1 MGGFGLSCFRLGYK
15 PQLPWMENQHRPA
28 KPMSIGSLQ
37 MPQQPSEVTAAA
49 PSLPEATRATRTPE
63 PTRPMYHDH
72 VPMARVS
79 ADAEALF
86 PALAEFLK
94 LARTHTLIPVCR
106 RLVADLETPV
116 SAFLRLA
123 ADEPESFLLES
134 VEGGEKLGRYTFMG
148 VRPATKLVARG
159 DQITT
164 WQSKRQTTAQGDI
177 FETLKAALASHKPA
191 HVAGLP
197 PFTAG
202 AIGFFAYDVVRRIE
216 RLPTRAKDDLQL
228 PDACLAF
235 FHEVVAFDHVKKEL
249 LLIVNA
255 DVREQAPK
263 AAYAA
268 AVRRLAALERRLAK
282 PLPAS
287 HRRKHTA
294 SKLAVKK
301 CTRKADYLRAVERTR
316 EYIAA
321 GDIFQAVISQRF
333 EVDPGDDPFAV
344 YRALRIVNPSP
355 YMYFLQLNVDAD
367 AGAGNARTKPKP
379 IYIVG
384 SSPELLVR
392 VKQRQVEY
400 RPIAG
405 TRPRGQDEE
414 EDDRRAADLRAD
426 AKELSEHVMLVDLGR
441 NDVGR
446 VSDYGSVRVRDL
458 MIVERYSHVMH
469 LVSSIEGRLRPE
481 LSAVDALRSC
491 FPAGTLSGAPKVRAM
506 EIIEELEPTR
516 RGIYGGGVCYAD
528 YSGNLDSCIAIRS
541 MLVKDG
547 VGYIQAGAG
556 IVADSVPE
564 REYEECLNKAQA
576 VLRAVERGRTS

>member
-1 MGGFGLSCFRLGYK
+1 M
-15 PQLPWMENQHRPA
+15 
-28 KPMSIGSLQ
+28 
-37 MPQQPSEVTAAA
+37 
-49 PSLPEATRATRTPE
+49 TRISSDP
-63 PTRPMYHDH
+63 
-72 VPMARVS
+72 
-79 ADAEALF
+79 EALF
-86 PALAEFLK
+86 PALPEFLT
-94 LARTHTLIPVCR
+94 LARRHTLIPVCR

-123 ADEPESFLLES
+123 ADEPECFLLES

-148 VRPATKLVARG
+148 VKPASKLVARG
-159 DQITT
+159 NEVTT
-164 WQSKRQTTAQGDI
+164 WQGQRQKTEKGDI
-177 FETLKAALASHKPA
+177 FEILKSALASHSPA

-202 AIGFFAYDVVRRIE
+202 AIGFFAYDVVRQIE
-216 RLPTRAKDDLQL
+216 RLPVRAKDDLGL

-255 DVREQAPK
+255 DVRAEAPK
-263 AAYAA
+263 IAYAA
-268 AVRRLAALERRLAK
+268 AVRRLAALERQLAK
-282 PLPAS
+282 PLPA
-287 HRRKHTA
+287 RPRPRGRA
-294 SKLAVKK
+294 AGKLAVKK
-301 CTRKADYLRAVERTR
+301 CTGKAEYLRAVERTR

-333 EVDPGDDPFAV
+333 EVDPGKDPFAV

-355 YMYFLQLNVDAD
+355 YMYFLRLHVDSDRD
-367 AGAGNARTKPKP
+367 ANHKGAKKAVAAKRTQP
-379 IYIVG
+379 IHIVG

-392 VKQRQVEY
+392 VKQGQVEY

-405 TRPRGQDEE
+405 TRPRSQDEE
-414 EDDRRAADLRAD
+414 EDERRATDLLAD
-426 AKELSEHVMLVDLGR
+426 AKEVSEHVMLVDLGR

-446 VSDYGSVRVRDL
+446 VSEYGSVRVRDL

-481 LSAVDALRSC
+481 LSAVDALRAC

-541 MLVKDG
+541 MLVKNG

-576 VLRAVERGRTS
+576 VLRAVERARNS

>member
-1 MGGFGLSCFRLGYK
+1 
-15 PQLPWMENQHRPA
+15 
-28 KPMSIGSLQ
+28 
-37 MPQQPSEVTAAA
+37 
-49 PSLPEATRATRTPE
+49 
-63 PTRPMYHDH
+63 MYHDH
-72 VPMARVS
+72 VPMARISV
-79 ADAEALF
+79 DAEALF
-86 PALAEFLK
+86 PALPAFLT
-94 LARTHTLIPVCR
+94 LARAHTLIPVCR

-123 ADEPESFLLES
+123 ATEPECFLLES

-148 VRPATKLVARG
+148 VRPASKLVARDG
-159 DQITT
+159 KITT
-164 WQSKRQTTAQGDI
+164 WRGQRQTSETGDI
-177 FETLKAALASHKPA
+177 FAVLKAALASHSPA
-191 HVAGLP
+191 HVPGLP

-202 AIGFFAYDVVRRIE
+202 AIGFFAYDVVRHIE
-216 RLPTRAKDDLQL
+216 RLPARAKDDLQL

-235 FHEVVAFDHVKKEL
+235 FHEVIAFDHVKKEL

-255 DVREQAPK
+255 DVRAQAPK
-263 AAYAA
+263 VAYAA
-268 AVRRLAALERRLAK
+268 ALRRLAALERQLAK
-282 PLPAS
+282 PLPPQPR
-287 HRRKHTA
+287 HRTA
-294 SKLAVKK
+294 GRNAAKLAVKR
-301 CTRKADYLRAVERTR
+301 CTRKADFLRAVERTR

-321 GDIFQAVISQRF
+321 GDIFQAVLSQRF
-333 EVDPGDDPFAV
+333 EVDPGRDPFAV

-355 YMYFLQLNVDAD
+355 YMYFLRLDV
-367 AGAGNARTKPKP
+367 GETKTVRGKKTPQP
-379 IYIVG
+379 LHIVG

-392 VKQRQVEY
+392 VKQGQVEY

-405 TRPRGQDEE
+405 TRPRSPDEE
-414 EDDRRAADLRAD
+414 EDRHRAEDLRTD
-426 AKELSEHVMLVDLGR
+426 AKEVSEHVMLVDLGR

-446 VSDYGSVRVRDL
+446 VSEYGSVRVRDL

-469 LVSSIEGRLRPE
+469 LVSSIEGKLRPE
-481 LSAVDALRSC
+481 LSAVDAFRAC

-516 RGIYGGGVCYAD
+516 RGIYGGSVCYAD

-576 VLRAVERGRTS
+576 VIRAVERARSS

>member
-1 MGGFGLSCFRLGYK
+1 
-15 PQLPWMENQHRPA
+15 
-28 KPMSIGSLQ
+28 
-37 MPQQPSEVTAAA
+37 
-49 PSLPEATRATRTPE
+49 
-63 PTRPMYHDH
+63 
-72 VPMARVS
+72 MARIS
-79 ADAEALF
+79 SDPDALF
-86 PALAEFLK
+86 PALPEFLT
-94 LARTHTLIPVCR
+94 LARRHTLIPVCR

-123 ADEPESFLLES
+123 ANEPECFLLES

-148 VRPATKLVARG
+148 VKPASKLVARG
-159 DQITT
+159 NQVTT
-164 WQSKRQTTAQGDI
+164 WQGQRQKTEKGDI
-177 FETLKAALASHKPA
+177 FEILKAALASHSPA

-202 AIGFFAYDVVRRIE
+202 AIGFLAYDVVRQIE
-216 RLPTRAKDDLQL
+216 RLPVRAKDDLGL

-255 DVREQAPK
+255 DVRAQAPRM
-263 AAYAA
+263 AYAA
-268 AVRRLAALERRLAK
+268 AVRRLAALERQLAK
-282 PLPAS
+282 PLPARPRS
-287 HRRKHTA
+287 RSRTA
-294 SKLAVKK
+294 GKLAVKK

-333 EVDPGDDPFAV
+333 EVDPGKDPFAV

-355 YMYFLQLNVDAD
+355 YMYFLRLHVDGDRD
-367 AGAGNARTKPKP
+367 ANQRGAKKTGAAKSKP
-379 IYIVG
+379 IHIVG

-392 VKQRQVEY
+392 VKQGNVEY

-405 TRPRGQDEE
+405 TRPRSQDEE
-414 EDDRRAADLRAD
+414 EDERRAADLLAD

-446 VSDYGSVRVRDL
+446 VSEYGSVRVRDL

-481 LSAVDALRSC
+481 LSAVDALRAC

-576 VLRAVERGRTS
+576 VLRAVERAHSS

>member
-1 MGGFGLSCFRLGYK
+1 
-15 PQLPWMENQHRPA
+15 
-28 KPMSIGSLQ
+28 
-37 MPQQPSEVTAAA
+37 
-49 PSLPEATRATRTPE
+49 
-63 PTRPMYHDH
+63 MYDEQ
-72 VPMARVS
+72 VPMTRIS
-79 ADAEALF
+79 TDPEALF
-86 PALAEFLK
+86 PALPDFLK
-94 LARTHTLIPVCR
+94 LARNHTLIPVCR

-123 ADEPESFLLES
+123 AGEPECFLLES

-148 VRPATKLVARG
+148 VRPASKLVARG
-159 DQITT
+159 NQVTT
-164 WQSKRQTTAQGDI
+164 WQGRRQKTETGDI
-177 FETLKAALASHKPA
+177 FAILKNALASHSPA

-202 AIGFFAYDVVRRIE
+202 AIGFFAYDVVRQIE
-216 RLPTRAKDDLQL
+216 RLPVRANDDLGL

-255 DVREQAPK
+255 DVRAQAPK
-263 AAYAA
+263 VAYAS
-268 AVRRLAALERRLAK
+268 AVRRLAALERQLAK
-282 PLPAS
+282 PLPPRSAS
-287 HRRKHTA
+287 KSRTDG
-294 SKLAVKK
+294 KLAVKK
-301 CTRKADYLRAVERTR
+301 CTRKVDYLRAVERTR

-333 EVDPGDDPFAV
+333 EVDPGNDPFAV

-355 YMYFLQLNVDAD
+355 YMYFLRLHVESES
-367 AGAGNARTKPKP
+367 GANTKKTRATKKP
-379 IYIVG
+379 QPIHIVG

-392 VKQRQVEY
+392 VKQGQVEY

-405 TRPRGQDEE
+405 TRPRAQDEE
-414 EDDRRAADLRAD
+414 EDRRRAEDLLAD
-426 AKELSEHVMLVDLGR
+426 AKEVSEHVMLVDLGR

-481 LSAVDALRSC
+481 LSAVDALRAC

-541 MLVKDG
+541 MLVKNG

-564 REYEECLNKAQA
+564 REYEECLNKAKA
-576 VLRAVERGRTS
+576 VLRAVERARGI

>member
-1 MGGFGLSCFRLGYK
+1 
-15 PQLPWMENQHRPA
+15 
-28 KPMSIGSLQ
+28 
-37 MPQQPSEVTAAA
+37 
-49 PSLPEATRATRTPE
+49 
-63 PTRPMYHDH
+63 MYHEH
-72 VPMARVS
+72 VPMARIS
-79 ADAEALF
+79 TRISTDPEALF
-86 PALAEFLK
+86 PALAEFLT
-94 LARTHTLIPVCR
+94 LARKHTLIPVCR

-123 ADEPESFLLES
+123 ADEPECFLLES

-148 VRPATKLVARG
+148 VRPASKLVARG
-159 DQITT
+159 HEVTT
-164 WQSKRQTTAQGDI
+164 WHGSRQKTEKGDV
-177 FETLKAALASHKPA
+177 FEVLKAALGSHSPA

-202 AIGFFAYDVVRRIE
+202 AIGFFAYDAARQIE
-216 RLPTRAKDDLQL
+216 RLPARAKDDLQL

-255 DVREQAPK
+255 DVRAQAPK
-263 AAYAA
+263 VAYAG
-268 AVRRLAALERRLAK
+268 AVRRLAALERLLAK
-282 PLPAS
+282 PLPPRP
-287 HRRKHTA
+287 RRRSRA
-294 SKLAVKK
+294 GGRLVIKK

-355 YMYFLQLNVDAD
+355 YMYFLRLHVDGEKAAK
-367 AGAGNARTKPKP
+367 AGAGKKSKP
-379 IYIVG
+379 IHIVG

-392 VKQRQVEY
+392 VKQGQVEY

-405 TRPRGQDEE
+405 TRPRSQDEE
-414 EDDRRAADLRAD
+414 EDERRAADLRAD
-426 AKELSEHVMLVDLGR
+426 AKEVSEHVMLVDLGR

-541 MLVKDG
+541 MLVKNG
-547 VGYIQAGAG
+547 IGYIQAGAG

-576 VLRAVERGRTS
+576 VLRAVERARSL

>member
-1 MGGFGLSCFRLGYK
+1 
-15 PQLPWMENQHRPA
+15 
-28 KPMSIGSLQ
+28 
-37 MPQQPSEVTAAA
+37 MP
-49 PSLPEATRATRTPE
+49 RI
-63 PTRPMYHDH
+63 
-72 VPMARVS
+72 S
-79 ADAEALF
+79 ADPEALF
-86 PALAEFLK
+86 PALPAFQA
-94 LARTHTLIPVCR
+94 LARTHTLVPVCR

-123 ADEPESFLLES
+123 AQKSGSEAPECFLLES
-134 VEGGEKLGRYTFMG
+134 VEGGENLGRYTFMG
-148 VRPATKLVARG
+148 VRPYRKLVARG
-159 DQITT
+159 SSITT
-164 WQSKRQTTAQGDI
+164 WEGSRRRTEQGDI
-177 FETLKAALASHKPA
+177 FEVLKTALAGHSPA

-202 AIGFFAYDVVRRIE
+202 AIGFFAYDVVRQIE
-216 RLPTRAKDDLQL
+216 ALPSRAKDDLQL

-255 DVREQAPK
+255 DVRQRTPK
-263 AAYAA
+263 LAYAA
-268 AVRRLAALERRLAK
+268 ALRRLAALERALAK
-282 PLPAS
+282 PLPPRK
-287 HRRKHTA
+287 RRRA
-294 SKLAVKK
+294 AAKLSIKE
-301 CTRKADYLRAVERTR
+301 CTRKADFLCAVERTR

-321 GDIFQAVISQRF
+321 GDIFQAVLSQRF

-355 YMYFLQLNVDAD
+355 YMYFLRLNVD
-367 AGAGNARTKPKP
+367 GATAAKKKPQP
-379 IYIVG
+379 LHIVG

-405 TRPRGQDEE
+405 TRPRSPDEE
-414 EDDRRAADLRAD
+414 EDRRRGEDLLAD
-426 AKELSEHVMLVDLGR
+426 AKEVSEHIMLVDLGR

-446 VSDYGSVRVRDL
+446 VSEYGSVRVRDL
-458 MIVERYSHVMH
+458 LFVERYSHVMH
-469 LVSSIEGRLRPE
+469 LVSSIEGRLRAD
-481 LSAVDALRSC
+481 LSAVDAFRSC

-516 RGIYGGGVCYAD
+516 RGIYGGSVCYAD

-547 VGYIQAGAG
+547 IGYIQAGAG

-564 REYEECLNKAQA
+564 KEYEECLNKAQA
-576 VLRAVERGRTS
+576 VIRAVERARKR

>member
-1 MGGFGLSCFRLGYK
+1 MGGFGLSCFRLGCN

-28 KPMSIGSLQ
+28 KPMSIGSPQ

-49 PSLPEATRATRTPE
+49 PSLPEVARATETLE
-63 PTRPMYHDH
+63 LTWPMYHDH

-159 DQITT
+159 DEITT
-164 WQSKRQTTAQGDI
+164 WQGKRQTTAQGDI

-255 DVREQAPK
+255 DVRAQAPK

-268 AVRRLAALERRLAK
+268 AVRRLAALERQLAK
-282 PLPAS
+282 PLPTS
-287 HRRKHTA
+287 HRRKHIE

-367 AGAGNARTKPKP
+367 AGARKTRTKPKP

-414 EDDRRAADLRAD
+414 EDERRAADLRTD

-576 VLRAVERGRTS
+576 VLRAVERARNR

>member
-1 MGGFGLSCFRLGYK
+1 M
-15 PQLPWMENQHRPA
+15 PA
-28 KPMSIGSLQ
+28 G
-37 MPQQPSEVTAAA
+37 
-49 PSLPEATRATRTPE
+49 TPE

-123 ADEPESFLLES
+123 ANEPESFLLES

-164 WQSKRQTTAQGDI
+164 WQGKRQTTAQGDI

-191 HVAGLP
+191 HVTGLP

-255 DVREQAPK
+255 DVRAQTPK

-268 AVRRLAALERRLAK
+268 AVRRLTALERQLAK

-287 HRRKHTA
+287 RRRKHIE

-367 AGAGNARTKPKP
+367 AGARNARIKPKP
-379 IYIVG
+379 IHIVG

-576 VLRAVERGRTS
+576 VLRAVERARSS

>member
-1 MGGFGLSCFRLGYK
+1 
-15 PQLPWMENQHRPA
+15 
-28 KPMSIGSLQ
+28 
-37 MPQQPSEVTAAA
+37 
-49 PSLPEATRATRTPE
+49 
-63 PTRPMYHDH
+63 
-72 VPMARVS
+72 MARIS
-79 ADAEALF
+79 ADTDAPF
-86 PALAEFLK
+86 PALPEFLT
-94 LARTHTLIPVCR
+94 LARKHTLIPVCR

-134 VEGGEKLGRYTFMG
+134 VEGGEKVGRYTFMG
-148 VRPATKLVARG
+148 VRPAGKLVARG
-159 DQITT
+159 GKVTT
-164 WQSKRQTTAQGDI
+164 WQGKRQKTEQGDV
-177 FETLKAALASHKPA
+177 FEILKTALASHSPA

-202 AIGFFAYDVVRRIE
+202 AIGFFAYDVIRQIE
-216 RLPTRAKDDLQL
+216 RLPARAKDDLQL

-255 DVREQAPK
+255 DLRGKAPE

-268 AVRRLAALERRLAK
+268 AVRRLAALERQLAK
-282 PLPAS
+282 PLPEL
-287 HRRKHTA
+287 RRRRRRSS
-294 SKLAVKK
+294 SKLTVKK
-301 CTRKADYLRAVERTR
+301 CTRKADYLRAVERTK

-333 EVDPGDDPFAV
+333 EVDPGDDPFTV

-355 YMYFLQLNVDAD
+355 YMYFLQLNVDGD
-367 AGAGNARTKPKP
+367 HNTERKSKP
-379 IYIVG
+379 IHIVG

-405 TRPRGQDEE
+405 TRPRGLDEE
-414 EDDRRAADLRAD
+414 EDNRRAADLLAD
-426 AKELSEHVMLVDLGR
+426 AKEVSEHVMLVDLGR

-446 VSDYGSVRVRDL
+446 VSDYGSVQVRDL

-547 VGYIQAGAG
+547 IGYIQAGAG

-576 VLRAVERGRTS
+576 VIRAVERARSS